1 MARCVSDDRGAGC
14 GESLAVRRLTQA
26 EEGDV
31 ETRQYKFFTPTSC
44 VFGEGC
50 ARQAGDR
57 ARELKGTRAL
67 LVTDKGLLPTE
78 GFRRVHSSLQ
88 AAGLET
94 FVLDSVRENPT
105 EENVQEGSTLIVSRG
120 VDVVVAVGGGSP
132 MDAAKAMAI
141 LSAHEG
147 GILEYELGLK
157 LFTRQGPPLI
167 AIPTTAGTGSEV
179 TRGAVI
185 TDQRSHRKVDVVS
198 PLMAPRLAL
207 VDPEL
212 TYSLPPTMTAATGM
226 DALTHSIEGY
236 TATQA
241 SPLTDAIHLRVIEM
255 IGRYLLRAHTKGTDA
270 EARHHVML
278 ASMMAGI
285 GFPNS
290 GLGAV
295 HGLALPLG
303 GHYGIPHGV
312 ANAIM
317 LPFVMRFNEPAC
329 AAKLA
334 DIAVALGGKRRDA
347 KTAIDKVFSLRK
359 ELGIPALVS
368 LQVTSDRLGILARD
382 ALGRNSN
389 CVTNPRAMTEADAVG
404 VYTAALEEA

>member
-1 MARCVSDDRGAGC
+1 M
-14 GESLAVRRLTQA
+14 EP
-26 EEGDV
+26 
-31 ETRQYKFFTPTSC
+31 RQFKFFTPTSC
-44 VFGEGC
+44 VFGEGV
-50 ARQAGDR
+50 ARQAGER

-67 LVTDKGLLPTE
+67 LVTDKGLLSTT
-78 GFRRVHSSLQ
+78 GFRAVLSSLE
-88 AAGLET
+88 AAGLQT
-94 FVLDSVRENPT
+94 LVLDSVLENPT
-105 EENVQEGSTLIVSRG
+105 AENVQEGRVLIASHG
-120 VDVVVAVGGGSP
+120 IDVVVAVGGGSP

-141 LSAHEG
+141 LSVHDG

-157 LFTRQGPPLI
+157 PFTREGPPLI
-167 AIPTTAGTGSEV
+167 AVPTTAGTGSEV

-185 TDQRSHRKVDVVS
+185 TDQRTHRKVDVVS
-198 PLMAPRLAL
+198 PFMAPRLAL

-212 TYSLPPTMTAATGM
+212 TYSLPPRLTAATGM

-236 TATQA
+236 TASLA

-255 IGRYLLRAHTKGTDA
+255 LGRHLLRAYLQGDNA

-303 GHYGIPHGV
+303 GHYGVPHGV

-329 AAKLA
+329 ASKLG
-334 DIAVALGGKRRDA
+334 DIAVALGA
-347 KTAIDKVFSLRK
+347 KDRSASAAIDAVVGLRRA
-359 ELGIPALVS
+359 LAIPTLASFHVGF
-368 LQVTSDRLGILARD
+368 DRVGILARD

-389 CVTNPRAMTEADAVG
+389 CVTNPRVMTE
-404 VYTAALEEA
+404 EEAAAVYRAAVEEA